1 MMCQQRRPEYFESS
15 QEEVMT
21 DKHNAGPILVPV
33 DFSISSEAALIHAV
47 DLARCLS
54 RPLMVLHVVHDPS
67 SMPGYYS
74 RALKKK
80 QLSRI
85 EDGAADMLDEF
96 LQRVVTEHRE
106 LKKLAHLESMLV
118 KGLPSSRILEVAEK
132 LGASMIVMGSMGL
145 TGWKHLLIG
154 SVAEQV
160 VHLAR
165 VPVTVVKAD
174 PKPEAKPEAKN

>member
-1 MMCQQRRPEYFESS
+1 
-15 QEEVMT
+15 MT
-21 DKHNAGPILVPV
+21 DKHEVGPILVPV
-33 DFSISSEAALIHAV
+33 DFSASSESALMHAV
-47 DLARCLS
+47 ELARCLS
-54 RPLMVLHVVHDPS
+54 RPLMVLHVVHDPG

-96 LQRVVTEHRE
+96 LQRVVAEHHE
-106 LKKLAHLESMLV
+106 LKKLKQLESMLV
-118 KGLPSSRILEVAEK
+118 KGLPSSRILEVADK
-132 LGASMIVMGSMGL
+132 LNASMIVLGSMGL

-160 VHLAR
+160 VHLAK
-165 VPVTVVKAD
+165 VPVTVVKAG
-174 PKPEAKPEAKN
+174 AKK

>member
-1 MMCQQRRPEYFESS
+1 
-15 QEEVMT
+15 MT
-21 DKHNAGPILVPV
+21 NKSDSGPILVPV
-33 DFSISSEAALIHAV
+33 DFSAPSEAALIHAV
-47 DLARCLS
+47 DLARCLN
-54 RPLMVLHVVHDPS
+54 RPLMVMHVVHDPG

-96 LQRVVTEHRE
+96 LQRVIAQHRE
-106 LKKLAHLESMLV
+106 LKKLKRLDSMLV
-118 KGLPSSRILEVAEK
+118 KGLPTSRILEVANK
-132 LGASMIVMGSMGL
+132 IGAGLIVMGSTGL

-165 VPVTVVKAD
+165 IPVTVVKC
-174 PKPEAKPEAKN
+174 PPQKK